1 MQKKINKLKSRKII
15 SLWTEKVLL
24 KTMHQ
29 LQIRELIQKN
39 LMQTPSTVITTKEDI
54 EGGHIKQNEPLP
66 TFMN

>member
-1 MQKKINKLKSRKII
+1 
-15 SLWTEKVLL
+15 
-24 KTMHQ
+24 MHQ